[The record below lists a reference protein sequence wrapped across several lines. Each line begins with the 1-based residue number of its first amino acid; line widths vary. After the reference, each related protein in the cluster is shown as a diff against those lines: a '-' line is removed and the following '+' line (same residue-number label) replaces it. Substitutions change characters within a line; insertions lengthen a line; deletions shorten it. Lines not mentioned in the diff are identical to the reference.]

1 MADQDRWGDDSRGRW
16 YRERDAGGDR
26 RGFRDRRS
34 EDYGRWGAGFG
45 VEDPGLGSLGF
56 PGGGY
61 APGGYGREGY
71 SRYAPEERGAYP
83 GPADEASSWSRDRD
97 ALERRE
103 PDHRGRGPKGY
114 KRSDQ
119 RIQEDVN
126 DRLYDDPYVDASEI
140 DVSVSGG
147 EVTLSGTV
155 DSRNARRRAESLAEQ
170 VSGVTHV
177 QNNLRVRQAA
187 APHGGAAAPDV
198 PAAEDPTRVG
208 GFGEAIAYAA
218 NPGTTGA
225 GGGSRG
231 TEDDTRRSG

>member
-1 MADQDRWGDDSRGRW
+1 MADQDRWWDDSR
-16 YRERDAGGDR
+16 ERDGGGDR

-34 EDYGRWGAGFG
+34 EEYARWGAGFG

-56 PGGGY
+56 PGGY

-71 SRYAPEERGAYP
+71 GRYAPEEHGPYLGA
-83 GPADEASSWSRDRD
+83 ADEASSWSRDRD
-97 ALERRE
+97 AQRRE
-103 PDHRGRGPKGY
+103 HDHRGRGPKGY
-114 KRSDQ
+114 RRSDQ

-126 DRLYDDPYVDASEI
+126 DRLYDDPYVDASEV

-155 DSRNARRRAESLAEQ
+155 DSRSARRRAEDVAEQ
-170 VSGVTHV
+170 VSGVSYV
-177 QNNLRVRQAA
+177 QNNLRVRQAT
-187 APHGGAAAPDV
+187 APGGGAMAPGV

-218 NPGTTGA
+218 KPGTTGA
-225 GGGSRG
+225 SGGSRG